1 MAERIGQVVAAR
13 LRARARKYGNAG
25 AIENARRSA
34 EAEAQAMAALD
45 RLAGRVPPPPRG

>member
-25 AIENARRSA
+25 AVENARRSA
-34 EAEAQAMAALD
+34 EAEAHALEAFD
-45 RLAGRVPPPPRG
+45 RIAGRVPPPPSG